1 MIFFATQ
8 NNHIYVIK
16 VLILE
21 QDKVFTIPLG
31 KN

>member
-16 VLILE
+16 VLKLE
-21 QDKVFTIPLG
+21 QDNVFTIPLG